1 MYSGNFK
8 QGGAGG
14 SSAGSGRGSA
24 GGTHRP
30 AMRGGGSRFGGG
42 ARGFSHASRG
52 GFNSRPRG
60 ATGFKPRFGQ
70 RIDISKFINKAVVTT
85 EAVGQYVPE
94 HKFGDF
100 QIDERLKHN
109 ILIKGYSV
117 PTPIQDRIIPYIL
130 KGSDVVGVA
139 NTGTGK
145 TAAFLIPLINK
156 VLLAPVEQ
164 VLIVVPTRELALQID
179 AELKGFT
186 KQMKLFSVCCV
197 GGASIGRQISE
208 LRYKNNFI
216 IGTPGRLKDL
226 IERKYINL
234 GQFKTVVLDEAD
246 RMLDMGFVN
255 DMRFMMSRMPR
266 PRHTLFFSA
275 TVSREIDGLIK
286 EFLHEPIVV
295 SVKTQ
300 DTAKNVDQDI
310 IRIAQNTTKIDVL
323 HDLLIKPEFSK
334 VLIFGRTKHGVEKL
348 SRVLEERG
356 FKAASI
362 HGNKNQSGR
371 QRALAAFK
379 EGKTQILVATDVAA
393 RGLDIVDVSH
403 VINFDI
409 PATYDDYVHRIGRT
423 GRAGKAGKALTF
435 VD

>member
-8 QGGAGG
+8 RDGSGG
-14 SSAGSGRGSA
+14 SGGGSRGGS
-24 GGTHRP
+24 RP
-30 AMRGGGSRFGGG
+30 PFGGGSRFSKSPT
-42 ARGFSHASRG
+42 ARPASGHAPYHSHPSSGSAGGFSRGQSRG
-52 GFNSRPRG
+52 GSYGNRSGGRFGGPPQRSFGRAGGKRFGRP
-60 ATGFKPRFGQ
+60 AGQ
-70 RIDISKFINKAVVTT
+70 RIDISKFISKAVVTT
-85 EAVGQYVPE
+85 EAVTQFVPE

-100 QIDERLKHN
+100 QVDERLKAN
-109 ILIKGYSV
+109 ILIKGYSL
-117 PTPIQDRIIPYIL
+117 PTPIKGRIIPYIL
-130 KGSDVVGVA
+130 KGSDVVGIA

-145 TAAFLIPLINK
+145 TAAFLVPLINK
-156 VLLAPVEQ
+156 VLLSPIEQ
-164 VLIVVPTRELALQID
+164 VLIVVPTRELALQIQD
-179 AELKGFT
+179 ELKGFT
-186 KQMKLFSVCCV
+186 KQMKVFSVCCV

-226 IERKYINL
+226 IERKNINL
-234 GQFKTVVLDEAD
+234 SKFNTIVLDEAD

-275 TVSREIDGLIK
+275 TMSREIDGLIK
-286 EFLHEPIVV
+286 EFLHEPVSV

-300 DTAKNVDQDI
+300 DTSKNVDQDI

-323 HDLLIKPEFSK
+323 YDLLIKPEFAK
-334 VLIFGRTKHGVEKL
+334 VLVFGRTKHGVEKL

-356 FKAASI
+356 FKVASI

-379 EGKTQILVATDVAA
+379 EGKLQILVATSRAA
-393 RGLDIVDVSH
+393 
-403 VINFDI
+403 
-409 PATYDDYVHRIGRT
+409 P
-423 GRAGKAGKALTF
+423 
-435 VD
+435 